1 MRQDVIAIGSTAPEQ
16 GHFGAGRPQV
26 GVGWRHVATA
36 LLLIVVLPVF
46 VAAGV
51 AALAIAPVVLTV
63 VGIHQIQQLARSQR
77 QPARIRDRR

>member
-1 MRQDVIAIGSTAPEQ
+1 MRQDVIAIGSSAPVQ
-16 GHFGAGRPQV
+16 GQFGAGRPQA
-26 GVGWRHVATA
+26 GIGWRHVVTA

-77 QPARIRDRR
+77 QPAPIRERR

>member
-1 MRQDVIAIGSTAPEQ
+1 MRQDVIAIGSSVPEQ
-16 GHFGAGRPQV
+16 GRFGAGRQEA
-26 GVGWRHVATA
+26 GIGLRHVATA
-36 LLLIVVLPVF
+36 LLQIVVLPVF

>member
-1 MRQDVIAIGSTAPEQ
+1 MRQDVIAIGSTTSDQ

-26 GVGWRHVATA
+26 GIGWRHVATA
-36 LLLIVVLPVF
+36 LLLIVVVPVF

-63 VGIHQIQQLARSQR
+63 VGIHQIRQLARSQR
-77 QPARIRDRR
+77 PPARIRDRR